1 MTILVYSMSWCNYNN
16 LISYENNALIE
27 VIDFFVFHCPASV
40 RSRVKDGTR
49 PNGKKKREIVYKDV
63 SARGCSF
70 HKRGISGSLLLTILA
85 EIRRPVVKSG
95 LYQAIKADVDAA
107 DTTNSLLQNRT
118 GSDEWPDLIVFHTR
132 PDMPDSEAVFYYI
145 RNALAHGSFEIINDS
160 HGKAIYKFEC
170 QKDNVT
176 KAQIQLKEKTL
187 LRVKELASL
196 DSQAIRALQKKRK

>member
-1 MTILVYSMSWCNYNN
+1 MSWCNYNN
-16 LISYENNALIE
+16 PISYKNNTLFE

-40 RSRVKDGTR
+40 RSCVQDGTWS
-49 PNGKKKREIVYKDV
+49 NGKKKRKTVYKDV
-63 SARGCSF
+63 SARRCSF

-95 LYQAIKADVDAA
+95 LYQVIKSDVDAA
-107 DTTNSLLQNRT
+107 ATTNSLLQNRT
-118 GSDEWPDLIVFHTR
+118 GSDQWPDLIVFHTR

-160 HGKAIYKFEC
+160 HGKAIYRFEC

-187 LRVKELASL
+187 LLIRDLASL
-196 DSQAIRALQKKRK
+196 DAQSIRAIQKKR